1 MILDMFSGGSSLEL
15 IINLFVRVFIIFCVL
30 PIHEYAHALIA
41 QKLGDETARLSGR
54 LTISPL
60 AHVDWYGAFLLVFAG
75 VGWAKPVPINMR
87 NFRMKNKKLAMAIT
101 AFAGPLSNIA
111 MSFIFMVISIAISL
125 FVPESNASAAIV
137 QFFELATS
145 INITLAVFNLIPVP
159 PLDGSRLITL
169 LVPDKYYYQIM
180 RYERYIAI
188 GFMALILLGILDG
201 PLNILSKILYEIVFR
216 LAAFPFRFFI

>member
-30 PIHEYAHALIA
+30 PIHEYAHALVA
-41 QKLGDETARLSGR
+41 QKLGDNTARLSGR

-60 AHVDWYGAFLLVFAG
+60 AHIDWFGALLLVFAG

-87 NFRMKNKKLAMAIT
+87 NFKMKNKKLAMAIT
-101 AFAGPLSNIA
+101 AFAGPLSNIV
-111 MSFIFMVISIAISL
+111 MSFIFVVISIAISL
-125 FVPESNASAAIV
+125 FAPAGDASAAIV
-137 QFFELATS
+137 EFFKLATS

-180 RYERYIAI
+180 RYERYISI
-188 GFMALILLGILDG
+188 GFMALIFLGILDG
-201 PLNILSKILYEIVFR
+201 PLNILSSILYDIVFR